1 MTPSQFESHIRFLK
15 DCNYRFCTLDGLLS
29 EGDGAIGPCRTVA
42 MTFDDGYLALRD
54 FAFPILRQY
63 SVPASVFIVTA
74 FVGKKNLWDVNIGGR
89 RFEHLA
95 WSDIEAAASWGIK
108 FYSHTATHRDLTRL
122 DQRELQEE
130 LLGSR
135 NTIELK
141 LSQKVPY
148 LSYPFG
154 IYNASVARAARDC
167 GYEAAFT
174 LFKRRGENA
183 DPLYSVER
191 TAVYRIDTIG
201 SLRRKLERGSGA
213 RVERLKAHAI
223 NWCSRGTPVAKG
235 LSQFLRG
242 NSFSRLLEG

>member
-1 MTPSQFESHIRFLK
+1 MTTLRPEERARAALQHNSPILLYHKVDKKSEFGGTWVTPSQFESHIRFLK
-15 DCNYRFCTLDGLLS
+15 DCNYRN
-29 EGDGAIGPCRTVA
+29 AVA
-42 MTFDDGYLALRD
+42 
-54 FAFPILRQY
+54 
-63 SVPASVFIVTA
+63 
-74 FVGKKNLWDVNIGGR
+74 
-89 RFEHLA
+89 
-95 WSDIEAAASWGIK
+95 
-108 FYSHTATHRDLTRL
+108 
-122 DQRELQEE
+122 
-130 LLGSR
+130 
-135 NTIELK
+135 
-141 LSQKVPY
+141 
-148 LSYPFG
+148 
-154 IYNASVARAARDC
+154 ARAARDC